1 MRRHSTQGTIV
12 CLHYPSPM
20 AINWITALK
29 IVPWGEVLNAAPQ
42 IAQGARRLFSD
53 TQKQQPA
60 PSPTPRAAQADP
72 SEALRARI
80 LALEDEQRA
89 SAVLIQ
95 SLAEQN
101 AQVVR
106 AVDALRVRSQRLLA
120 AVCVLTAATAGLLAW
135 AVSQ

>member
-1 MRRHSTQGTIV
+1 M
-12 CLHYPSPM
+12 
-20 AINWITALK
+20 
-29 IVPWGEVLNAAPQ
+29 
-42 IAQGARRLFSD
+42 
-53 TQKQQPA
+53 
-60 PSPTPRAAQADP
+60 
-72 SEALRARI
+72 RARI